1 MERRAMDDSRFP
13 LAARS
18 KQKPYSFLPPF
29 FKLQDIPAGPDAIEE
44 TAGRILCP

>member
-1 MERRAMDDSRFP
+1 MDDHRYS

-29 FKLQDIPAGPDAIEE
+29 FKLQDIPVGPDVIEE
-44 TAGRILCP
+44 TAGSILCP